1 MIVDI
6 ILLVSIIIILLFVIY
21 LLLCQSPK
29 ENINNIHISELSK
42 IWLRYNHIEMQNT
55 SDETNTSISEEK
67 VEPIDKE
74 SELSTTIYKYQYQDV
89 LNLIINSINTL
100 NENNKCPI
108 FSFQGSIYVHTS
120 GLKDIIKQLNSKLSI
135 EEEKEKTSEIVRDFI
150 ENNISSPFEK
160 YFYQEHTGKKI
171 KTLYLKLNEDICS
184 KEYKDREEIILMEK
198 INE

>member
-6 ILLVSIIIILLFVIY
+6 ILLVSIIIILLFAAY
-21 LLLCQSPK
+21 LLLSQPSK

-67 VEPIDKE
+67 VELTDKE
-74 SELSTTIYKYQYQDV
+74 SELSTIRYTYQDI
-89 LNLIINSINTL
+89 LDLIINSINTL

-108 FSFQGSIYVHTS
+108 FSFQGSVYVHTS
-120 GLKDIIKQLNSKLSI
+120 GLKDIIKKLNSKLSI